1 MNGSS
6 CSAAHPPGH
15 TDPMTHDHAPTV
27 RRNDDTHRYELTDAG
42 GTLLGFAEFR
52 PAGEH
57 AVMLPHTE
65 VNEGHEGEGLGSLLA
80 RAALDD
86 VRAQGKHVLPMCPFI
101 AAYIR
106 DHREYLD
113 LVQPE
118 QRGVFK
124 L

>member
-1 MNGSS
+1 
-6 CSAAHPPGH
+6 
-15 TDPMTHDHAPTV
+15 MTHNHAPTV
-27 RRNDDTHRYELTDAG
+27 RRNDDTHRYELIDAG
-42 GTLLGFAEFR
+42 GALLGFAEFR
-52 PAGEH
+52 PVGGH
-57 AVMLPHTE
+57 AVMLPHT
-65 VNEGHEGEGLGSLLA
+65 VINEGHEGEGLGSLLA

-86 VRAQGKHVLPMCPFI
+86 VRAQGKYVVPMCPFI

-106 DHREYLD
+106 DHKAEYLD